1 MPKYFK
7 AKIFLHCRTTSKL
20 CQGLPEGWSCDKIDR
35 LKMGFC
41 VLFKIESNKG
51 GGFVELQISNRM
63 SGLQPSAI
71 REILKVTGQPNMI
84 SFAAG
89 NPASETFPIS
99 ELHGLAGEI
108 LENKGEMALQYGVT
122 EGYEPLREQTKKRL
136 SQKYGMV
143 QPSDELMILSG
154 GQQGIDL
161 LSKCLLNEGDV
172 VLCEAYS
179 FIGALNTFRSYGA
192 RLVGIP
198 LEEDGM
204 NLDVLEDI
212 LQHEPNV
219 KLIYTIPTFQNP
231 MGITMSEQRRK
242 KLYELAVQYD
252 VMIVEDSPYFEL
264 RYSGEAVPAIKTWD
278 RTGHVIYLGSYS
290 KIISPGLRV
299 GFLCAQADLVA
310 KLVVAKQCADVHNPL
325 LTQMLVSHYLERYDL
340 DEHIA
345 FCCNIYREKRN
356 RMLEK
361 MELLFP
367 KEVSFTRPE
376 GGLFLWC
383 NLPET
388 VSGMEFCKQAT
399 ESGVACVPGG
409 TFDPNGN
416 PDCPCFRVNFS
427 LPTLEQIDRGVSILA
442 ECMKKWISN

>member
-1 MPKYFK
+1 M
-7 AKIFLHCRTTSKL
+7 
-20 CQGLPEGWSCDKIDR
+20 
-35 LKMGFC
+35 
-41 VLFKIESNKG
+41 
-51 GGFVELQISNRM
+51 ELQISNRM

-89 NPASETFPIS
+89 SPASDTFPIR

-108 LENKGEMALQYGVT
+108 LERKGERALQYGAT
-122 EGYEPLREQTKKRL
+122 EGYGPLREQTKQRL
-136 SQKYGMV
+136 SEKHDIGQ
-143 QPSDELMILSG
+143 DFDDLMMLSG
-154 GQQGIDL
+154 GQQGLDL
-161 LSKCLLNEGDV
+161 VAKCLLNEGDV

-179 FIGALNTFRSYGA
+179 FIGALNAFRSYGA
-192 RLVGIP
+192 RPVGIP

-204 NLDVLEDI
+204 NLELLEHA
-212 LQHEPNV
+212 LRQEPNV

-231 MGITMSEQRRK
+231 MGITMSKQRRK
-242 KLYELAVQYD
+242 KLYDLAVQYN

-290 KIISPGLRV
+290 KVIAPGLRV
-299 GFLCAQADLVA
+299 GFLCARAELVA

-325 LTQMLVSHYLERYDL
+325 LSQMLIFYYLDRYDM
-340 DEHIA
+340 DAHIDL
-345 FCCNIYREKRN
+345 CRNLYRKKRD

-361 MELLFP
+361 MEQLFP

-383 NLPET
+383 SLPDS
-388 VSGMEFCKQAT
+388 VSGMAFCKKATQA
-399 ESGVACVPGG
+399 GVACVPGG
-409 TFDPNGN
+409 TFDPKED

-427 LPTLEQIDRGVSILA
+427 LPTLEQIDQGISILA
-442 ECMKKWISN
+442 NCMKNGF

>member
-1 MPKYFK
+1 M
-7 AKIFLHCRTTSKL
+7 
-20 CQGLPEGWSCDKIDR
+20 
-35 LKMGFC
+35 
-41 VLFKIESNKG
+41 
-51 GGFVELQISNRM
+51 ELQISNRM

-264 RYSGEAVPAIKTWD
+264 RYSGEAAPAIKTWD